1 MKFHLEHARRGW
13 NRSPTIPAHGPR
25 DAATLVG
32 SDSAPS
38 FFLRWAM
45 RNLKNCGRSVH
56 FSIRC
61 PDWSM
66 KGQTESRS
74 LYGRQGINLD
84 HFGPTNLPDLQLW
97 AQGLR
102 KNAILPA
109 IDPQGSNGA

>member
-1 MKFHLEHARRGW
+1 
-13 NRSPTIPAHGPR
+13 
-25 DAATLVG
+25 
-32 SDSAPS
+32 
-38 FFLRWAM
+38 
-45 RNLKNCGRSVH
+45 
-56 FSIRC
+56 
-61 PDWSM
+61 M